1 MREFEVYLP
10 MTTNDGAPV
19 DAAAIQRIKETLM
32 RAFGGYTHLDQ
43 RFQGAWSMGGVTF
56 REDVTILRVLD
67 DGTARFDMYAF
78 KAKIESA
85 LNQQKVLIVE
95 RAVNVV

>member
-10 MTTNDGAPV
+10 MTTNQGAPV
-19 DAAAIQRIKETLM
+19 DATAIQRIKDTLM
-32 RAFGGYTHLDQ
+32 QAFGGYTHLNQ

-67 DGTARFDMYAF
+67 DGRASFDMRAF
-78 KAKIESA
+78 KVAMEATLKQE
-85 LNQQKVLIVE
+85 KVLIVTRE
-95 RAVNVV
+95 ISIV

>member
-1 MREFEVYLP
+1 MREFELYLP
-10 MTTNDGAPV
+10 MTTNDGGPV

-32 RAFGGYTHLDQ
+32 QAFGGYTHLDQ

-78 KAKIESA
+78 KAMIESA
-85 LNQQKVLIVE
+85 LKQQKVLIVE

>member
-78 KAKIESA
+78 KATIESA